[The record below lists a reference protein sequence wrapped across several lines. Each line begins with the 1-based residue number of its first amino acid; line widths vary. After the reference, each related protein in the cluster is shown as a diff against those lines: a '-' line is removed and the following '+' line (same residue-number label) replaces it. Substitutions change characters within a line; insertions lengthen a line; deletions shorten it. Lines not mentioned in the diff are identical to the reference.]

1 MPPVVRAT
9 VYNSDEAFGSS
20 LRAALLG
27 CEGLKIVAEVD
38 EPVVLPQ
45 AVGQFPSD
53 ILVAH
58 LDPAPE
64 AVLPILGEVAAGHPD
79 LAIFAVSAS
88 SDGQLIL
95 SAMRHGIREFL
106 TKPIDQNALAEAIGR
121 VMQRSAGKQSA
132 GTLVTVIG
140 GAGGV
145 GATTLAVNLAVELK
159 GMTAGD
165 VTVVDLDHRFGQVAT
180 LLDLEP
186 TYTMA
191 DLCESQEQ
199 LEPQMIER
207 ALLRHS
213 SGIQVLSRPLQFA
226 QADGITAA
234 HCVGVLTALTATNE
248 YVVVDGPTRFDFGA
262 KAVLDIADHNLLLM
276 QLLVPTV
283 RNAHRMLE
291 GLTEVGFNLDRV
303 KLVCNRVGGEGGGI
317 TVEDVAATLNR
328 EVFGQIPDD
337 CAAVGAA
344 INVGE
349 PLATSVPKS
358 KARQAI
364 KALAGRL
371 HAPGGA
377 AEEVAE
383 DGKKKGLLRKIF

>member
-1 MPPVVRAT
+1 
-9 VYNSDEAFGSS
+9 
-20 LRAALLG
+20 
-27 CEGLKIVAEVD
+27 
-38 EPVVLPQ
+38 
-45 AVGQFPSD
+45 
-53 ILVAH
+53 
-58 LDPAPE
+58 
-64 AVLPILGEVAAGHPD
+64 
-79 LAIFAVSAS
+79 
-88 SDGQLIL
+88 
-95 SAMRHGIREFL
+95 
-106 TKPIDQNALAEAIGR
+106 
-121 VMQRSAGKQSA
+121 
-132 GTLVTVIG
+132 
-140 GAGGV
+140 
-145 GATTLAVNLAVELK
+145 VELK
-159 GMTAGD
+159 ELTAGD

-207 ALLRHS
+207 ALLRHG

-234 HCVGVLTALTATNE
+234 HCVGVLTALTAVNE

-262 KAVLDIADHNLLLM
+262 KAVLDLADHNLLVM

-283 RNAHRMLE
+283 RNVHRMLE

-303 KLVCNRVGGEGGGI
+303 KLVCNRVGGDGGGI

-328 EVFGQIPDD
+328 DVFGQIPDD
-337 CAAVGAA
+337 WAAVGAA

-371 HAPGGA
+371 HAPGG
-377 AEEVAE
+377 VAE
-383 DGKKKGLLRKIF
+383 DVAEDAKKKGLLSRIF